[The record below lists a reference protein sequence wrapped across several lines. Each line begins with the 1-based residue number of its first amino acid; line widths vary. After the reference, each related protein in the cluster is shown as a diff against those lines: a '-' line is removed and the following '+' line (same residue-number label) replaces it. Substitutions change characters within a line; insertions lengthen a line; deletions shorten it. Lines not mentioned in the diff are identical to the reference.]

1 MMRRFCSALIFSTVL
16 GLSVQP
22 VLAQAQND
30 VAQAAQAASERLE
43 QATRQLDE
51 ADSARDRVRA
61 LTETVSAFEDGLEAM
76 RDGLRRA
83 SLREARVR
91 GELEAREDEVAQL
104 LGVLLSMG
112 DRPSPTMLL
121 HPAGPVGTA
130 RSGMILADVTPALN
144 ARADDLRRKLD
155 EVRTLRLLQQNAVDT
170 LQNGLN
176 GVQEARIALS
186 QAVADRVDL
195 PRRFSEDPVRMAILI
210 SSSVTLAAFVNNLTE
225 VTTDEDRED
234 LPDIS
239 DLRGSLPLP
248 VQGQILRRANEADS
262 AGIVR
267 PGILLATPPRAL
279 VTTPT
284 SATIRY
290 RGPLLDYGNVMI
302 LEPQAG
308 TLFVLA
314 GLDVVYGDV
323 GHVIPAGSPVGLMGG
338 QDAEI
343 GEILARAGNG
353 AGTRRSETL
362 YIEVRQDDAPVDPEA
377 WFATREED

>member
-1 MMRRFCSALIFSTVL
+1 MIRAAAFAALIISLVTGPL
-16 GLSVQP
+16 
-22 VLAQAQND
+22 LAQSEGE
-30 VAQAAQAASERLE
+30 AAEAARAAAVRLE

-51 ADSARDRVRA
+51 AQSARDRVRA
-61 LTETVSAFEDGLEAM
+61 LTETVAAFEDGLEAM

-83 SLREARVR
+83 SLREAR
-91 GELEAREDEVAQL
+91 LVAQL

-130 RSGMILADVTPALN
+130 RSGMILTDVTPALS
-144 ARADDLRRKLD
+144 ARADELRTRLS
-155 EVRTLRLLQQNAVDT
+155 EITTLRILQQNAVET

-176 GVQEARIALS
+176 GVQEARTALS
-186 QAVADRVDL
+186 QAVADRTDL
-195 PRRFSEDPVRMAILI
+195 PRRFTEDPVRTAILI
-210 SSSVTLAAFVNNLTE
+210 ASTETLEGFASGLSE
-225 VTTDEDRED
+225 MTTDEDRAD

-239 DLRGSLPLP
+239 NLRGTLPLP
-248 VQGQILRRANEADS
+248 VQGQILRRAGEADS
-262 AGIVR
+262 AGITR
-267 PGILLATPPRAL
+267 PGLLVATRPRAL
-279 VTTPT
+279 VTAPT
-284 SATIRY
+284 AATIRY

-314 GLDVVYGDV
+314 GLDVVYG
-323 GHVIPAGSPVGLMGG
+323 GIGEVIPAGSPIGLMGG

-343 GEILARAGNG
+343 GEILANSGNG
-353 AGTRRSETL
+353 TGTGRPETL

>member
-155 EVRTLRLLQQNAVDT
+155 EVRTLRHLQENAVDT
-170 LQNGLN
+170 LQTGLN

-195 PRRFSEDPVRMAILI
+195 PRRFTEDPVRMAILL

-239 DLRGSLPLP
+239 DQRGSLPLP

-262 AGIVR
+262 VGIVR

-323 GHVIPAGSPVGLMGG
+323 GQVLPAGSPVGLMGG

>member
-1 MMRRFCSALIFSTVL
+1 MIRAAAFAALIISLVTGPL
-16 GLSVQP
+16 
-22 VLAQAQND
+22 LAQSEGE
-30 VAQAAQAASERLE
+30 AAEAARAAAVRLE
-43 QATRQLDE
+43 QATRQLD
-51 ADSARDRVRA
+51 AAQSARDRVRA
-61 LTETVSAFEDGLEAM
+61 LTETVAAFEDGLEAM

-83 SLREARVR
+83 SLREARLTR
-91 GELEAREDEVAQL
+91 ELQAREAEVAQL

-130 RSGMILADVTPALN
+130 RSGMILTDVTPALS
-144 ARADDLRRKLD
+144 ARADELRTRLS
-155 EVRTLRLLQQNAVDT
+155 EITTLRILQQNAVET

-176 GVQEARIALS
+176 GVQEARTALS
-186 QAVADRVDL
+186 QAVADRTDL
-195 PRRFSEDPVRMAILI
+195 PRRFTEDPVRTAILFA
-210 SSSVTLAAFVNNLTE
+210 STETLEGFASGLSE
-225 VTTDEDRED
+225 MTTDEDRAD

-239 DLRGSLPLP
+239 NLRGTLPLP
-248 VQGQILRRANEADS
+248 VQGQILRRAGEADS
-262 AGIVR
+262 AGITR
-267 PGILLATPPRAL
+267 PGLLVATRPRAL
-279 VTTPT
+279 VTAPT
-284 SATIRY
+284 AATIRY

-314 GLDVVYGDV
+314 GLDVVYG
-323 GHVIPAGSPVGLMGG
+323 GIGEVIPAGSPIGLMGG

-343 GEILARAGNG
+343 GEILANSGNG
-353 AGTRRSETL
+353 TGTGRPETL

>member
-1 MMRRFCSALIFSTVL
+1 MIRAAAFAALIISLVTGPL
-16 GLSVQP
+16 
-22 VLAQAQND
+22 LAQSEGE
-30 VAQAAQAASERLE
+30 AAEAARAAAVRLE

-51 ADSARDRVRA
+51 AQSARDRVRA
-61 LTETVSAFEDGLEAM
+61 LTETVAAFEDGLEAM

-83 SLREARVR
+83 SLREARLTR
-91 GELEAREDEVAQL
+91 ELQAREAEVAQL

-130 RSGMILADVTPALN
+130 RSGMILTDVTPALS
-144 ARADDLRRKLD
+144 ARADELRTRLS
-155 EVRTLRLLQQNAVDT
+155 EITTLRILQQNAVET

-176 GVQEARIALS
+176 GVQEARTALS
-186 QAVADRVDL
+186 QAVADRTDL
-195 PRRFSEDPVRMAILI
+195 PRRFTEDPVRTAILI
-210 SSSVTLAAFVNNLTE
+210 ASTETLEGFASGLSE
-225 VTTDEDRED
+225 MTTDEDRAD

-239 DLRGSLPLP
+239 NLRGTLPLP
-248 VQGQILRRANEADS
+248 VQGQILRRAGEADS
-262 AGIVR
+262 AGITR
-267 PGILLATPPRAL
+267 PGLLVATRPRAL
-279 VTTPT
+279 VTAPT
-284 SATIRY
+284 AATIRY

-314 GLDVVYGDV
+314 GLDVVYG
-323 GHVIPAGSPVGLMGG
+323 GIGEVIPAGSPIGLMGG

-343 GEILARAGNG
+343 GEILANSGNG
-353 AGTRRSETL
+353 TGTGRPETL